1 MSAGHDGGDPQT
13 PGRSTVART
22 TLGLVAV
29 VALAYAGATI
39 AAEALRFGGTDDR
52 ASAAIAEARPEYRRW
67 TVPVW
72 SPGSRAAEVA
82 LFGLQALLGAAVLG
96 WAVARLRRGR
106 SDRSHD
112 GGDPQTPGPAGG
124 DP

>member
-1 MSAGHDGGDPQT
+1 MSAG
-13 PGRSTVART
+13 RSAVART
-22 TLGLVAV
+22 TLGLVAA

-67 TVPVW
+67 AVPVW

-82 LFGLQALLGAAVLG
+82 LFGLHALLGAAVLG
-96 WAVARLRRGR
+96 WAVARLRRR
-106 SDRSHD
+106 HD
-112 GGDPQTPGPAGG
+112 GGAPQTPGPAGEER
-124 DP
+124 